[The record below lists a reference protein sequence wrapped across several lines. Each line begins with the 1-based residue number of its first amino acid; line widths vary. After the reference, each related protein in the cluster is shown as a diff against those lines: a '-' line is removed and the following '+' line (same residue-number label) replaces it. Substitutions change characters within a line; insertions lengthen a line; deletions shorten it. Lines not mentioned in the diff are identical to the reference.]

1 MLNVR
6 KVDVMELCMAPAEI
20 QKWRLYIMTCWAALV
35 LARVSSIAA
44 QLIEA
49 YFQNNAMLRQ
59 LCRSHITKVRCP
71 SASVPAAIQQ
81 LNQRRLTTKP
91 AAGRTASLDDDASFS
106 EWRTIYSLPS
116 IRLVAAFNKL
126 KIYQAALTAAGAP
139 IAFALGQA
147 GHVATDAL
155 GIYSAIGVSGL
166 ITLTLA
172 SYAAT
177 NLVGFIYINE
187 QQDMLKLAYVDF
199 WGRRV
204 ETLVETDDLLP
215 SWERGSTSRLRFVLS
230 ITLRSDAQRRY
241 KLLNRFGNIADR
253 QLFEGLFGD

>member
-1 MLNVR
+1 M
-6 KVDVMELCMAPAEI
+6 
-20 QKWRLYIMTCWAALV
+20 
-35 LARVSSIAA
+35 
-44 QLIEA
+44 
-49 YFQNNAMLRQ
+49 FQQ
-59 LCRSHITKVRCP
+59 LCRSHLTKVRWP
-71 SASVPAAIQQ
+71 SSVPAAMQQ
-81 LNQRRLTTKP
+81 LNQRRLGTAERTTTTP
-91 AAGRTASLDDDASFS
+91 ELDQAAFS

-116 IRLVAAFNKL
+116 IRLVAAFNRL

-147 GHVATDAL
+147 GHVASDAL
-155 GIYSAIGVSGL
+155 GIYAAIGVSGL

-172 SYAAT
+172 SYAST

-204 ETLVETDDLLP
+204 ETLVEVDDLLP
-215 SWERGSTSRLRFVLS
+215 SWERGATSRLRFVLP
-230 ITLRSDAQRRY
+230 ITLRSDDKRRY
-241 KLLNRFGNIADR
+241 KLLNRFGNIADP